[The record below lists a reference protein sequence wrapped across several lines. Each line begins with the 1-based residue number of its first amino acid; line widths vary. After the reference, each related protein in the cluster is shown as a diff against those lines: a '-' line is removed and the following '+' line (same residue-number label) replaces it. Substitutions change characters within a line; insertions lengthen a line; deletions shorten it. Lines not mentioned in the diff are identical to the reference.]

1 MKQLFAR
8 LTFKPIMETHM
19 KDFILPDIGEGIVEC
34 EVVKWL
40 IVEGQNIK
48 EDDPVVEVMT
58 DKALVEIPAKYTGI
72 VTKLYYGEGEIAK
85 VHSPLFSI
93 DIVNSN
99 NHQVNETAQPKEQT
113 LTVNSPSKVELQT
126 KNVESTSSKA
136 LASPAV
142 RRLAREMAIDLTKV
156 IGTGEKGRV
165 LSDDL
170 SQFVV
175 SDNDD
180 TNNKAGHTVE
190 LIKGV
195 KASMAKKMTHAAFT
209 VPHFSV
215 SEEIQLDKLIEVKA
229 QLLDTYMQKQLK
241 LTFMPFFIKA
251 ISLALHQFPIINAQ
265 VNNDCSEITYM
276 DTHNIGFAID
286 SKIGLLVPNIKG
298 VERLSIMDIT
308 FQYNELVDRARL
320 GRVKSEELKGGTI
333 SLSNI
338 GVLGGT
344 VATPIINTPES
355 AILALGK
362 IQRLPRFNEQDQVIA
377 VNIMQVSW
385 SADHRI
391 IDGSTLVKFNNLL
404 KSYIENPISLL
415 HPL

>member
-1 MKQLFAR
+1 
-8 LTFKPIMETHM
+8 M

-40 IVEGQNIK
+40 IVEGQKIK

-58 DKALVEIPAKYTGI
+58 DKALVEIPAKYSGV
-72 VTKLYYGEGEIAK
+72 VTKLYYGEGEVAK
-85 VHSPLFSI
+85 VHFPLFSI
-93 DIVNSN
+93 DTVSSN
-99 NHQVNETAQPKEQT
+99 TRQVNETVLPNAEISAD
-113 LTVNSPSKVELQT
+113 NSPSKVEWQT
-126 KNVESTSSKA
+126 KNIESTPSKA

-142 RRLAREMAIDLTKV
+142 RRLAKEMGIDLATVK
-156 IGTGEKGRV
+156 GTGDKGRV
-165 LSDDL
+165 LRDDL

-175 SDNDD
+175 SDSDD
-180 TNNKAGHTVE
+180 KSNKANNTVE
-190 LIKGV
+190 VIKGV
-195 KASMAKKMTHAAFT
+195 KASMAKKMSHAALT

-215 SEEIQLDKLIEVKA
+215 SEEIQLDKLIDVKS
-229 QLLDTYMQKQLK
+229 QLLDTYIQKQLK

-265 VNNDCSEITYM
+265 VNDDCSEITYM

-286 SKIGLLVPNIKG
+286 SKVGLLVPNIKG

-308 FQYNELVDRARL
+308 SQYNELVDRARL
-320 GRVKSEELKGGTI
+320 GRVKTEELKGGTI
-333 SLSNI
+333 TVSNI

-355 AILALGK
+355 AILALGR
-362 IQRLPRFNEQDQVIA
+362 IQRLPRFNEQDKAIA

>member
-1 MKQLFAR
+1 
-8 LTFKPIMETHM
+8 M

-40 IVEGQNIK
+40 IVEGQKIK

-58 DKALVEIPAKYTGI
+58 DKALVEIPAKYSGV

-85 VHSPLFSI
+85 VHFPLFSI
-93 DIVNSN
+93 DTVNTN
-99 NHQVNETAQPKEQT
+99 TIQVNETVLPNAEISAD
-113 LTVNSPSKVELQT
+113 NSPSKVEWQT
-126 KNVESTSSKA
+126 KNIESTPSKA

-142 RRLAREMAIDLTKV
+142 RRLAKEMGIDLATVK
-156 IGTGEKGRV
+156 GTGDKGRV
-165 LSDDL
+165 LRDDL

-175 SDNDD
+175 SDSDD
-180 TNNKAGHTVE
+180 KSNKANNTVE
-190 LIKGV
+190 VIKGV
-195 KASMAKKMTHAAFT
+195 KASMAKKMSHAALT

-215 SEEIQLDKLIEVKA
+215 SEEIQLDKLIDVKS
-229 QLLDTYMQKQLK
+229 QLLDTYLQKQLK

-265 VNNDCSEITYM
+265 VNDDCSEITYM

-286 SKIGLLVPNIKG
+286 SKVGLLVPNIKG
-298 VERLSIMDIT
+298 VERFSIMDIT
-308 FQYNELVDRARL
+308 SQYNELVDRARL
-320 GRVKSEELKGGTI
+320 GRVKTEELKGGTI
-333 SLSNI
+333 TVSNI

-355 AILALGK
+355 AILALGR
-362 IQRLPRFNEQDQVIA
+362 IQRLPRFNEQDKAIA

>member
-1 MKQLFAR
+1 
-8 LTFKPIMETHM
+8 M

-40 IVEGQNIK
+40 IVEGQKIK

-58 DKALVEIPAKYTGI
+58 DKALVEIPAKYSGV

-85 VHSPLFSI
+85 VHFPLFSI
-93 DIVNSN
+93 DTVNTN
-99 NHQVNETAQPKEQT
+99 TIQVNETVLPNAEISAD
-113 LTVNSPSKVELQT
+113 NSPSKVEWQT
-126 KNVESTSSKA
+126 KNIESTPSKA

-142 RRLAREMAIDLTKV
+142 RRLAKEMGIDLATVK
-156 IGTGEKGRV
+156 GTGDKGRV
-165 LSDDL
+165 LRDDL

-175 SDNDD
+175 SDSDD
-180 TNNKAGHTVE
+180 KSNKANNTVE
-190 LIKGV
+190 VIKGV
-195 KASMAKKMTHAAFT
+195 KASMAKKMSHAALT

-215 SEEIQLDKLIEVKA
+215 SEEIQLDKLIDVKS
-229 QLLDTYMQKQLK
+229 QLLDTYLQKQLK

-265 VNNDCSEITYM
+265 VNDDCSEITYM

-286 SKIGLLVPNIKG
+286 SKVGLLVPNIKG

-308 FQYNELVDRARL
+308 SQYNELVDRARL
-320 GRVKSEELKGGTI
+320 GRVKTEELKGGTI
-333 SLSNI
+333 TVSNI

-344 VATPIINTPES
+344 VVTPIINTPES
-355 AILALGK
+355 AILALGR
-362 IQRLPRFNEQDQVIA
+362 IQRLPRFNEQDKAIA

>member
-1 MKQLFAR
+1 
-8 LTFKPIMETHM
+8 M

-40 IVEGQNIK
+40 IVEGQKIK

-58 DKALVEIPAKYTGI
+58 DKALVEIPAKYSGV

-85 VHSPLFSI
+85 VHFPLFSI
-93 DIVNSN
+93 DTVNTN
-99 NHQVNETAQPKEQT
+99 TIQVNETVLANAEISAD
-113 LTVNSPSKVELQT
+113 NSPSKVEWQT
-126 KNVESTSSKA
+126 KNIESTPSKA

-142 RRLAREMAIDLTKV
+142 RRLAKEMGIDLATVK
-156 IGTGEKGRV
+156 GTGDKGRV
-165 LSDDL
+165 LRDDL

-175 SDNDD
+175 SDSDD
-180 TNNKAGHTVE
+180 KSNKANNTVE
-190 LIKGV
+190 VIKGV
-195 KASMAKKMTHAAFT
+195 KASMAKKMSHAALT

-215 SEEIQLDKLIEVKA
+215 SEEIQLDKLIDVKS
-229 QLLDTYMQKQLK
+229 QLLDTYIQKQLK

-265 VNNDCSEITYM
+265 VNDDCSEITYM

-286 SKIGLLVPNIKG
+286 SKVGLLVPNIKG

-308 FQYNELVDRARL
+308 SQYNELVDRARL
-320 GRVKSEELKGGTI
+320 GRVKTEELKGGTI
-333 SLSNI
+333 TVSNI

-355 AILALGK
+355 AILALGR
-362 IQRLPRFNEQDQVIA
+362 IQRLPRFNEQDKAIA